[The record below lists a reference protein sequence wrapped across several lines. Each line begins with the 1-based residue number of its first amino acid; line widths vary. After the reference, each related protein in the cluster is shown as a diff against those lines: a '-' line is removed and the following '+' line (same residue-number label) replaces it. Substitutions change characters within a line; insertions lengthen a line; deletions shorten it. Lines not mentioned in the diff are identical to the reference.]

1 MFSVVCVPT
10 RGIFEATTHGR
21 LITLISL
28 YGKNVIKSGTS
39 GTVRGFVLL
48 GPFALRY
55 FVLRATSRLH

>member
-1 MFSVVCVPT
+1 MNFYRGLRALRLRSHDT
-10 RGIFEATTHGR
+10 RA
-21 LITLISL
+21 LNALISL

-48 GPFALRY
+48 GRFALRY